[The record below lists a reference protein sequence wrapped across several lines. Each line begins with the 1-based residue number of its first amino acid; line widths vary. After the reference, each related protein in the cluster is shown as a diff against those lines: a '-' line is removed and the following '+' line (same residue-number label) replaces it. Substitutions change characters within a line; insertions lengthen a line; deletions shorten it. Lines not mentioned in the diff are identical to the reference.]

1 MSSTGVCTHCGCT
14 EIDKDPARGDAV
26 CTNCGSV
33 LEDQIIVSEIQF
45 EEHTTGASS
54 VIGQFVSTDGSKSH
68 SLGISFPHGMK
79 KESRTVTFDNG
90 RKRIQQLGV
99 QLKLNQHCID
109 TAFNFFKMA
118 VNRRMTQGRKTTHVI
133 AACLY
138 IVCRTE
144 GTPHMLLDF
153 SDQLQINVYSL
164 GKTYLQLSRALCI
177 NIPAIDPCLYIP
189 RFAHKL
195 EFGEKTHEVSMT
207 ALRLVSRMKRDWMH
221 TGRRP
226 SGLCG
231 AALLVAARMH
241 DFSRSVKDLIKIV
254 KVCDSTIRK
263 RLTEFKNTPSSQLT
277 IEEFQT
283 IDLEEEQDPPSFT
296 EGKAK
301 AQKAKQLQIEQTM
314 FPQIESEMSDLQK
327 EIEKGLVPAKPRGI
341 WASYANASN
350 SPNISAENSRVN
362 SPDLSESGIKNAS
375 NFLEDETLKTCLNEV
390 DLEKE
395 KLENEQEELKTER
408 KPLQETIGMI
418 DVVKKCVNED
428 EGESE
433 KAEDGELDLT
443 GIDDDELEKQFVLTE
458 EEIEL
463 KTNLWMAENK
473 DYLIALKEKEE
484 RLAKER
490 EEEAKNPEKKKPKR
504 TRKKRVPIQAASAEE
519 AIYKVI
525 HERKISNKINYDVLN
540 DLKCQSGL
548 QPATPVDSQPPPT
561 PLQTEDL
568 SEASRMVES
577 NGSHIARDIKE
588 PDRKKIKLEKMDF
601 RDSKTESLGGDTS
614 AVVVENGPVQYIENL
629 KEEEADLEEE
639 EELDD
644 EDEPVS
650 AAKLLGHHH
659 QVQDYEDHDL
669 YDDD

>member
-26 CTNCGSV
+26 CTSCGSV

-45 EEHTTGASS
+45 EEHATGASS
-54 VIGQFVSTDGSKSH
+54 VIGQFVSSDGSKSH

-153 SDQLQINVYSL
+153 SDQLQVNVYSL

-254 KVCDSTIRK
+254 KVCDTTIRK
-263 RLTEFKNTPSSQLT
+263 RLAEFKNTPSSQLT

-301 AQKAKQLQIEQTM
+301 ALKAKQLQIEQTM
-314 FPQIESEMSDLQK
+314 FPNIETEMSDLQK
-327 EIEKGLVPAKPRGI
+327 EIEKGLVPPKPRGI
-341 WASYANASN
+341 WASYANSSS
-350 SPNISAENSRVN
+350 SPDVNAETSRTD
-362 SPDLSESGIKNAS
+362 SPDLPNKGITNAS
-375 NFLEDETLKTCLNEV
+375 HFLEDETLKTCLSEA
-390 DLEKE
+390 DLVQKATS
-395 KLENEQEELKTER
+395 EQEEFKAER

-418 DVVKKCVNED
+418 DVVKKCAD
-428 EGESE
+428 EEEEEE
-433 KAEDGELDLT
+433 KDSAKADDGELDLT
-443 GIDDDELEKQFVLTE
+443 GIDDDELEMQFVLTE

-463 KTNLWMAENK
+463 KTKLWMAENC
-473 DYLIALKEKEE
+473 DYLLALKEKEE

-519 AIYKVI
+519 AIFKVI
-525 HERKISNKINYDVLN
+525 HEKKISNKINYDVLN
-540 DLKCQSGL
+540 DLKCQSGI
-548 QPATPVDSQPPPT
+548 QPPT
-561 PLQTEDL
+561 PLQVPSTPLQALDTLETNGTI
-568 SEASRMVES
+568 ASKAGPGLAEL
-577 NGSHIARDIKE
+577 KE
-588 PDRKKIKLEKMDF
+588 PDRKRIKLEKIEL
-601 RDSKTESLGGDTS
+601 KESRVESD
-614 AVVVENGPVQYIENL
+614 AVNPGAIVVENGPVQYIGNL
-629 KEEEADLEEE
+629 KEEEVDLEEE
-639 EELDD
+639 EEFED

-650 AAKLLGHHH
+650 AAQLLGHGP
-659 QVQDYEDHDL
+659 VQDFEDPDL

>member
-1 MSSTGVCTHCGCT
+1 
-14 EIDKDPARGDAV
+14 
-26 CTNCGSV
+26 
-33 LEDQIIVSEIQF
+33 
-45 EEHTTGASS
+45 
-54 VIGQFVSTDGSKSH
+54 
-68 SLGISFPHGMK
+68 
-79 KESRTVTFDNG
+79 
-90 RKRIQQLGV
+90 
-99 QLKLNQHCID
+99 
-109 TAFNFFKMA
+109 
-118 VNRRMTQGRKTTHVI
+118 
-133 AACLY
+133 
-138 IVCRTE
+138 
-144 GTPHMLLDF
+144 
-153 SDQLQINVYSL
+153 
-164 GKTYLQLSRALCI
+164 
-177 NIPAIDPCLYIP
+177 
-189 RFAHKL
+189 
-195 EFGEKTHEVSMT
+195 MT

-301 AQKAKQLQIEQTM
+301 ALKAKQLQIEQTM
-314 FPQIESEMSDLQK
+314 FPQIESEMSDLQR
-327 EIEKGLVPAKPRGI
+327 EIEKGLVPPKPRGI

-350 SPNISAENSRVN
+350 SPNISAENSGAN

-375 NFLEDETLKTCLNEV
+375 NFLEDETLKTCLNES
-390 DLEKE
+390 DLVKE
-395 KLENEQEELKTER
+395 KFVNEQKEFNTDR

-418 DVVKKCVNED
+418 DVVQKCVNED
-428 EGESE
+428 EEESE
-433 KAEDGELDLT
+433 KADDGELDLT

-540 DLKCQSGL
+540 DLKCQSGVL
-548 QPATPVDSQPPPT
+548 PATPVETQLPPT
-561 PLQTEDL
+561 PSQTDE
-568 SEASRMVES
+568 SPEASKVMKI
-577 NGSHIARDIKE
+577 NGSPKAREIKE
-588 PDRKKIKLEKMDF
+588 PDRKKIKLEKMDL
-601 RDSKTESLGGDTS
+601 RDLKTESLGEADVA

>member
-45 EEHTTGASS
+45 EEHATGASS

-79 KESRTVTFDNG
+79 RESRTVTFDNG

-144 GTPHMLLDF
+144 GTPHMLLDI

-254 KVCDSTIRK
+254 KVCDTTIRK

-283 IDLEEEQDPPSFT
+283 IDLEEEQDPPSYT

-301 AQKAKQLQIEQTM
+301 ALKAKQLQIEQAM

-327 EIEKGLVPAKPRGI
+327 EIEEGLVPAKPRGI
-341 WASYANASN
+341 WAAYANAS
-350 SPNISAENSRVN
+350 SSADLSGENSRAS
-362 SPDLSESGIKNAS
+362 SPDMADSEIKNVS
-375 NFLEDETLKTCLNEV
+375 DFLENETLKPCLDEE
-390 DLEKE
+390 DLVIKE
-395 KLENEQEELKTER
+395 KPPNQEAIMMEK
-408 KPLQETIGMI
+408 KPLQENIGMI
-418 DVVKKCVNED
+418 DVVKKCVDKEEVEVD
-428 EGESE
+428 TE
-433 KAEDGELDLT
+433 KTVDGELDLT
-443 GIDDDELEKQFVLTE
+443 GIDDEELEKQFVLTE
-458 EEIEL
+458 EEIKL
-463 KTNLWMAENK
+463 KTTLWMAENK

-484 RLAKER
+484 RLAKEK

-504 TRKKRVPIQAASAEE
+504 TRKKRVPIQAATAEE
-519 AIYKVI
+519 AIYKLI
-525 HERKISNKINYDVLN
+525 HEKKISNKINYDVLN
-540 DLKCQSGL
+540 DLKCQSGPSHAPL
-548 QPATPVDSQPPPT
+548 TTLTTPKVEDTTTDNPEKKTMPSTVKKETEEPEKKRMKVEKDEDSDAGVREGET
-561 PLQTEDL
+561 
-568 SEASRMVES
+568 A
-577 NGSHIARDIKE
+577 
-588 PDRKKIKLEKMDF
+588 
-601 RDSKTESLGGDTS
+601 
-614 AVVVENGPVQYIENL
+614 AVVVEHGPVQYIQNL
-629 KEEEADLEEE
+629 TEEEANLEEE
-639 EELDD
+639 EEEEFYD

-650 AAKLLGHHH
+650 AAKLLGHD
-659 QVQDYEDHDL
+659 QVQDYEDL